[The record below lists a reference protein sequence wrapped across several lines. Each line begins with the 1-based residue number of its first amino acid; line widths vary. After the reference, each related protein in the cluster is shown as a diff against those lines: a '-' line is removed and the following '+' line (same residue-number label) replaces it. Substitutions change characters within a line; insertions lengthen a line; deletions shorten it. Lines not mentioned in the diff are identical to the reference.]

1 MFRTCERGEYKDA
14 SVGKRKPSPPLRE
27 VNVALNR
34 SFTSLWRRVADL
46 QFLQQKLE
54 IDLFLLGRLNT
65 QRFRVD
71 DGAS

>member
-1 MFRTCERGEYKDA
+1 MLLWGRET
-14 SVGKRKPSPPLRE
+14 SPALRE
-27 VNVALNR
+27 VNAALNR
-34 SFTSLWRRVADL
+34 SFTFLWRRAADL

-65 QRFRVD
+65 QCFHVD